1 MLQMAWPI
9 ALIVL
14 SNVFYHICSK
24 SLPSDVNPFA
34 SLAITYCIGA
44 ACSALLFLATNRG
57 SSLLSEFHHVN
68 WSSFVL
74 GFSIVGLE
82 AGCIYMYKA
91 GWNVSTGQL
100 VYSSLLTICLLLV
113 GFFLYHETITP
124 TKILG
129 ILICMVGL
137 YVINR

>member
-14 SNVFYHICSK
+14 SNIFYHICSK

-34 SLAITYCIGA
+34 SLTITYSIGA
-44 ACSALLFLATNRG
+44 VCSVLLYFATNRG
-57 SSLLSEFHHVN
+57 GSLLEEFHRVN

-74 GFSIVGLE
+74 GLSIVGLE

-91 GWNVSTGQL
+91 GWNINTGQL

-113 GFFLYHETITP
+113 GYFLYHEAITP
-124 TKILG
+124 TKVLG